1 MDNDVHRTYPPP
13 APEDRVDGDLDGAH
27 DIDLDGARDVG
38 SVASGPRDG
47 GARSRLAPPA
57 PDQRVEL
64 TGSYLPWV
72 VLVTLL
78 GLAVAVY
85 FLL

>member
-1 MDNDVHRTYPPP
+1 MDDDDLRPSLPPP
-13 APEDRVDGDLDGAH
+13 APE
-27 DIDLDGARDVG
+27 
-38 SVASGPRDG
+38 
-47 GARSRLAPPA
+47 
-57 PDQRVEL
+57 QRVEL
-64 TGSYLPWV
+64 TRTYLPWV